1 MYLSEKEFKN
11 LCKKLNIKPSDFD
24 DKKHKKNSKSKD
36 EIFDSLAEKNFYYYY
51 VQNHLKNGNIVKC
64 ELHNE
69 FCIVDAIPEY
79 KLRKKVFKP
88 DFLLTTKDG
97 QVFVVEMKGKVVKK
111 LQRDYG
117 LRKHIFI
124 EKYCIPNNWKFIE
137 LKSEEWTQD
146 PFTVSQQNILNFPDN
161 QTVLSSKGE

>member
-1 MYLSEKEFKN
+1 MYLSEKEFKD
-11 LCKKLNIKPSDFD
+11 LCKKLKIKPSQINKET
-24 DKKHKKNSKSKD
+24 KKHKNKND
-36 EIFDSLAEKNFYYYY
+36 DFDSLAERNFFSYYLSKYI
-51 VQNHLKNGNIVKC
+51 KNGFIIDF

-69 FCIVDAIPEY
+69 FVILDGIPEY

-88 DFLLTTKDG
+88 DFKITTKNG
-97 QVFVVEMKGKVVKK
+97 ETFIIEMKGKVVKK

-124 EKYCIPNNWKFIE
+124 EKYCVPNNWTFIE

-146 PFTVSQQNILNFPDN
+146 PYTASQQNIINTPND
-161 QTVLSSKGE
+161 

>member
-1 MYLSEKEFKN
+1 MYLSEKEFKD
-11 LCKKLNIKPSDFD
+11 LCKKLNIKPSQI
-24 DKKHKKNSKSKD
+24 DKGKKRTKNTVKD
-36 EIFDSLAEKNFYYYY
+36 EFDSLAEKNFFFYYLEQYI
-51 VQNHLKNGNIVKC
+51 KNGFVVEY

-69 FCIVDAIPEY
+69 FVILDCIPEY

-88 DFLLTTKDG
+88 DFLITTQKG
-97 QVFVVEMKGKVVKK
+97 ETFVIEMKGKVVKK

-146 PFTVSQQNILNFPDN
+146 PFTASQQDIINI
-161 QTVLSSKGE
+161 SE